1 MCISMVS
8 LCVYMYLYG
17 LGQQLRK
24 QVVMRNYN
32 RTVPVWIM
40 TLIWKMIMMIV
51 IMIMMRQLALN
62 VNAAES
68 PPTREK

>member
-1 MCISMVS
+1 MCISMVY
-8 LCVYMYLYG
+8 LCVYVYLYG
-17 LGQQLRK
+17 PGQQLRK